1 MGGNELMALRFSES
15 TSHIQ
20 KIRIYKRIF
29 KRDVQVIFM
38 WRLWSGG
45 HARIGEPSVK
55 DRLSSPT
62 RSSPWRVG
70 RVGTG

>member
-1 MGGNELMALRFSES
+1 MAPRFSES

-29 KRDVQVIFM
+29 KRDVQVIFI
-38 WRLWSGG
+38 WRLWSEG
-45 HARIGEPSVK
+45 HTRIGEPSVR
-55 DRLSSPT
+55 DCLPGPT